1 MTEHGSNF
9 IERRNA
15 DWLAGRSSVAS
26 GHTVLIV
33 DDSDS
38 DIFFLLRAFASSGV
52 KNPIQVVRNGLD
64 AMTYLQGEGK
74 FADRGKFPL
83 PCIVILD
90 LHMPHPNGIEILQ
103 WKKHRPEF
111 KKVLFV
117 ALSNF
122 DNTKSVSEAY
132 EAGAGTFLSKPL
144 QAEDVRNLVHSF
156 DEYWLRRSSLTSE
169 AVAASEA
176 TKPTQGGGYL

>member
-1 MTEHGSNF
+1 MKENVPSF
-9 IERRNA
+9 LERRNA

-26 GHTVLIV
+26 GHLVLIV

-52 KNPIQVVRNGLD
+52 KNPIQVVRNGAE
-64 AMTYLQGEGK
+64 AMDYLRGEGK
-74 FADRGKFPL
+74 FADREKFAL

-90 LHMPHPNGIEILQ
+90 LHMPHPNGIEILK
-103 WKKHRPEF
+103 WKKTRPEF
-111 KKVLFV
+111 RKVLFV

-122 DNTKSVSEAY
+122 DNTRSVSEAY
-132 EAGAGTFLSKPL
+132 EAGASTFLSKPL

-156 DEYWLRRSSLTSE
+156 DEYWLRKSQSADTLLAEVSG
-169 AVAASEA
+169 
-176 TKPTQGGGYL
+176 K